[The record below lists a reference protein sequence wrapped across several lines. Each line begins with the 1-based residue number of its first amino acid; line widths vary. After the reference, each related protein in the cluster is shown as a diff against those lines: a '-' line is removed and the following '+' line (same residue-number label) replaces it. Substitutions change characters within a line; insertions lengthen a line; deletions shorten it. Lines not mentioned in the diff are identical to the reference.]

1 MGFQPGNHSAHWF
14 YNGYFL
20 LPKIYN
26 GYFLLPKFYNGYFLL
41 PKTASEMHVALRI
54 VAAKWSQSGVPVV
67 TKYTSGGTLWRDNCQ
82 LIGLSLN
89 VLARQAPKNRN

>member
-14 YNGYFL
+14 YNGYL
-20 LPKIYN
+20 
-26 GYFLLPKFYNGYFLL
+26 LL

-82 LIGLSLN
+82 LIGLSLI